1 MKKEFKI
8 EGMSCH
14 HCVAAVQKSLTRIT
28 LKNCEVTIGTV
39 KVDFDE
45 KEIGED
51 EIIRAIEEA
60 GYRVVR

>member
-14 HCVAAVQKSLTRIT
+14 HCVAAVQKSLTRIN

-39 KVDFDE
+39 KVEFNE
-45 KEIGED
+45 KEIVED

-60 GYRVVR
+60 GYRVVW

>member
-8 EGMSCH
+8 EGMSCQ

-28 LKNCEVTIGTV
+28 LKKCDVSIGMV

>member
-14 HCVAAVQKSLTRIT
+14 HCVAAVQKILTRIT
-28 LKNCEVTIGTV
+28 LKNFEVTIGTV
-39 KVDFDE
+39 KVEFNE

-51 EIIRAIEEA
+51 DIIRAIEEA
-60 GYRVVR
+60 GYRIVQ

>member
-14 HCVAAVQKSLTRIT
+14 HCVAAVQKSLTRII

-51 EIIRAIEEA
+51 KIIRAIEEA

>member
-28 LKNCEVTIGTV
+28 LKNCDVTIGTI

-45 KEIGED
+45 KEIEED
-51 EIIRAIEEA
+51 KIIRAIEEA